1 MTVVN
6 AGAIRPGDAGLD
18 GSANHQLTQQRVKG
32 LFEEE
37 LASVKGRAVK
47 LEGSQR
53 WKSREVAE
61 GVCVEFVDMATYL
74 GTSGSRE
81 DMSEEDISVW
91 M

>member
-37 LASVKGRAVK
+37 LARAKGRVREV
-47 LEGSQR
+47 EGSQR
-53 WKSREVAE
+53 WKGGEDAE
-61 GVCVEFVDMATYL
+61 RIRVEFMDMVTYL
-74 GTSGSRE
+74 GTSGSKE
-81 DMSEEDISVW
+81 DLSEEEISVW

>member
-1 MTVVN
+1 MRVVN

-37 LASVKGRAVK
+37 LARVKGRAME

-53 WKSREVAE
+53 WKGREDAVRTR
-61 GVCVEFVDMATYL
+61 VDFMDMATYL
-74 GTSGSRE
+74 GTPGSKE
-81 DMSEEDISVW
+81 DLTGEEISVW